1 MEEVSSRFDLEEYL
15 HMRGKAGM
23 ACFASFVQIADD
35 KLQLAI
41 SPPAIWRKKNLYWR
55 PLSGLHELAGLGQAM
70 QMGVV
75 FFEEPLAEIVSLLEN
90 DFCDTAWKSM

>member
-1 MEEVSSRFDLEEYL
+1 MEEVSSRFDLEECL
-15 HMRGKAGM
+15 HMRDKAGM

-41 SPPAIWRKKNLYWR
+41 SPPAIWRKKNLYY
-55 PLSGLHELAGLGQAM
+55 ELAGLGQAM
-70 QMGVV
+70 QKGVV

-90 DFCDTAWKSM
+90 DFYGTARESM